1 MLEFMRSRLQLLTLF
16 MKTATFSTIAA
27 SLALTLATVYAE
39 AATLGEISLR
49 SRIGERLLADIPI
62 QLAPGETLELQCF
75 SLQAANGN
83 DLPNIT
89 QARLKL
95 WRNESSARIIV
106 EGSHPLLEPISLLR
120 IRAGCEQNN
129 VRDYVLMPDSPSST
143 IAPVRV
149 IETRGNEAEGQIREA
164 APKPSKTSVARS
176 QPNTQEVRARREN
189 SAPRSAPIT
198 QVATSEP
205 RDPRLRLGMPN
216 ENEASGHDAERAQ
229 LEEMS
234 NRVLRMESSM
244 NSLREEV
251 DKLHGAVEVGAQA
264 MSIKH
269 ELQLASQLQNA
280 PPSQEPELAP
290 AAGVLPVQAPPPV
303 SRPQGINWL
312 ELLIAAL
319 GGGIVSSLVAAIL
332 IRRSLRRKD

>member
-1 MLEFMRSRLQLLTLF
+1 MLEFMRCGLQPPTLF

-27 SLALTLATVYAE
+27 SLALSLVTLSAQ

-75 SLQAANGN
+75 SLPAATGN

-89 QARLKL
+89 QARIKL
-95 WRNESSARIIV
+95 WRNENSARIII
-106 EGSHPLLEPISLLR
+106 EGNQPLLEPISVLR
-120 IRAGCEQNN
+120 VRAGCDQNN

-143 IAPVRV
+143 LAPVRV
-149 IETRGNEAEGQIREA
+149 IEARGNEAEGLIREA
-164 APKPSKTSVARS
+164 APKPNKTSVARS
-176 QPNTQEVRARREN
+176 QSNTQEVRARREN

-198 QVATSEP
+198 QVATSEA
-205 RDPRLRLGMPN
+205 RGPRLRLGMPN
-216 ENEASGHDAERAQ
+216 ENESSGNNAERAQ

-264 MSIKH
+264 LSIKH
-269 ELQLASQLQNA
+269 ELQLASQLQNV
-280 PPSQEPELAP
+280 PPAQEPVPTP
-290 AAGVLPVQAPPPV
+290 AAGPLPVQAPPAV
-303 SRPQGINWL
+303 ARQQGINWL
-312 ELLIAAL
+312 ELIAAAL
-319 GGGIVSSLVAAIL
+319 GGGIISSLVAAIL
-332 IRRSLRRKD
+332 IRRSLRRKG